1 MSDNSKNG
9 KKKKP
14 KRKINWREYN
24 ESLVRR
30 GEMLFDDGF
39 LQNWRAELKKMNKG
53 KEGANYRYPNS
64 LILLLATVHAY
75 LLPYRQLEGFLR
87 VMSLHIKK
95 LKEMVPDFT
104 TIWWRVVRTKI
115 NLNPK
120 VNLERDDIVI
130 AVDSTGIKVTNR
142 GEWILDKWK
151 KNKRK
156 RKGFIK
162 IHLAVNIKTKKIV
175 SMIVTKE
182 DVHDG
187 KMLKEIVNDVSKNY
201 DIKKVLADGGYNSKD
216 NFRYLDELKIT
227 PIIKVRKNSSIKNNS
242 KCIPRKLSVIQ
253 QLDNLKR
260 WKKTHGYGMRWMA
273 ESAFSFIKR
282 TFGEHVSSVKWNNI
296 VNEVML
302 KASIYNLFMEK
313 IMT

>member
-1 MSDNSKNG
+1 LSDNSKNG

-120 VNLERDDIVI
+120 VNLERDNIVI

-162 IHLAVNIKTKKIV
+162 IHL
-175 SMIVTKE
+175 
-182 DVHDG
+182 
-187 KMLKEIVNDVSKNY
+187 
-201 DIKKVLADGGYNSKD
+201 
-216 NFRYLDELKIT
+216 
-227 PIIKVRKNSSIKNNS
+227 
-242 KCIPRKLSVIQ
+242 
-253 QLDNLKR
+253 
-260 WKKTHGYGMRWMA
+260 
-273 ESAFSFIKR
+273 
-282 TFGEHVSSVKWNNI
+282 
-296 VNEVML
+296 
-302 KASIYNLFMEK
+302 
-313 IMT
+313 

>member
-39 LQNWRAELKKMNKG
+39 LQNWRAELKKMNKV
-53 KEGANYRYPNS
+53 KEGTNYRYPNS

-120 VNLERDDIVI
+120 VNLERDNIVI

-142 GEWILDKWK
+142 GEWILDKW

-201 DIKKVLADGGYNSKD
+201 DIKKVLADGGYDSKD

-273 ESAFSFIKR
+273 ESAFSSIKR

-302 KASIYNLFMEK
+302 KTSIYNLFMEK